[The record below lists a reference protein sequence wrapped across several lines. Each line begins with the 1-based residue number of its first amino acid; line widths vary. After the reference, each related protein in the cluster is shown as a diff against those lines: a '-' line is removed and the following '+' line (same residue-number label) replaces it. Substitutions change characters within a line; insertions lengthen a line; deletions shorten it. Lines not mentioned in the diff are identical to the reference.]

1 MFKEI
6 FDLQFVK
13 IDVVVAGVAM
23 AFVVIMV
30 PTASADGAVMAIVI
44 VFAGPIVI
52 EVRVAVLDSN
62 VLTTGGEDKYRGDY
76 QI

>member
-13 IDVVVAGVAM
+13 INVVVAGVAM
-23 AFVVIMV
+23 ELVIIMV

-52 EVRVAVLDSN
+52 EVRVAVLDSK